1 MEIRAKV
8 LNFKVHDG
16 KTKGLKCDLNILY
29 LWRRKEV
36 KNETFLLISGVLRP
50 ALQLLAPTL
59 LSGWLNT
66 LLILFYSPF
75 SEL

>member
-1 MEIRAKV
+1 MEIKAKV

-36 KNETFLLISGVLRP
+36 KNETFFADLRSTTPSSSALGTYP
-50 ALQLLAPTL
+50 AIWLA
-59 LSGWLNT
+59 
-66 LLILFYSPF
+66 
-75 SEL
+75 